1 VQPLQIV
8 STVVVIKSKERF
20 LLVRRAED
28 DDIFPGKWQNPGGKV
43 ELGERLEEAAR
54 RELQEETGLEVD
66 GPFHF
71 VMSYSWQK
79 DKDAPVRLGVILLHN
94 LDKDL
99 ADLPITLCPEL
110 CDFGWF
116 TLEEAQK
123 LDLIG
128 EGSPT
133 GTLAQLERALAL

>member
-1 VQPLQIV
+1 MQPLQIV
-8 STVVVIKSKERF
+8 STIVVVKSGDRF
-20 LLVRRAED
+20 LLVQRAAN
-28 DDIFPGKWQNPGGKV
+28 DDIFPNKWQNPGGKV

-79 DKDAPVRLGVILLHN
+79 DEAAPIRLGIILLHTIEQ
-94 LDKDL
+94 DPTDL
-99 ADLPITLCPEL
+99 SVVLCSEL
-110 CDFGWF
+110 RDYGWF
-116 TLEEAQK
+116 TLKEAQK
-123 LDLIG
+123 LKLIG

-133 GTLAQLERALAL
+133 GTLAQLKKVPRL